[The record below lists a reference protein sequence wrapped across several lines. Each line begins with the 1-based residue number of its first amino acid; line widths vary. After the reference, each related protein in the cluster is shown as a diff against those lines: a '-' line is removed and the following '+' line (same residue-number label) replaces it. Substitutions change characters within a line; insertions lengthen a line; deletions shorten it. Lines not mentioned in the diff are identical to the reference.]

1 MYKSWNYLKH
11 FGILLLCF
19 LLFCPGCGSL
29 KKSKTITKTET
40 IIKVDT
46 IVKVR
51 IDTVIK
57 FAEAPLAD
65 TVYIEN
71 KVAEAKS
78 YIDPIKKKIVLELKG
93 KTFNVPIVIDKK
105 VIETKKEIVK
115 ERKTSFLF
123 YIICFGTGFCLG
135 YYLKSKL

>member
-1 MYKSWNYLKH
+1 MKWKQ
-11 FGILLLCF
+11 LLLLSLFSVF
-19 LLFCPGCGSL
+19 LFACGSS
-29 KKSKTITKTET
+29 KKSRTISKTET
-40 IIKVDT
+40 IIKIDT
-46 IVKVR
+46 IIKVR

-71 KVAEAKS
+71 KLAKAKS

-93 KTFNVPIVIDKK
+93 KPIDVPIIIDKK

-115 ERKTSFLF
+115 EKKTFFWF